1 VIRRRRTAN
10 TVAVILVCLSLGSA
24 PPVRAITPPV
34 IDNSRL
40 PAPSPPAP
48 PQPTTQQA
56 TCAEAPLTHSGP
68 DANPLRRLD
77 LAAAWQLSRGE
88 GQRIAVIDTGVARH
102 ARLADVEAAGDYVS
116 AGDGTQ
122 DCDGHG
128 TVVAGIIAAAADPDD
143 PTHFAGIAP
152 AATLLAI
159 RQSTTKFGPADEPG
173 RGGFGDVDTMASA
186 VRTAADLGATVINIS
201 SVACGTGPLDDGRL
215 GAALAYAVDVKD
227 AVVVTAAGNAG
238 GAGQCPRQSASPEM
252 TWDTATVAVS
262 PAWYDDYVLT
272 VGSVDDTGAP
282 SSFSLAGPWV
292 DVAAPGENMVSL
304 NPGGSGLVD
313 ALPALG
319 RSMPLSGTSYAAP
332 VVSGLAALIRARF
345 PTLTAR
351 QVMQRIESTAHGSHG
366 GWDPVV
372 GNGVVDP
379 VAALGAGEGRAAPP
393 PESPE
398 HGAAGTPA
406 GQARSTAVIGAGVC
420 ATVLAAAM
428 ATMSL
433 AARLRRPDRAL
444 ADSGAARSVTPLR

>member
-1 VIRRRRTAN
+1 MG
-10 TVAVILVCLSLGSA
+10 LGAA
-24 PPVRAITPPV
+24 PPARALTPPV
-34 IDNSRL
+34 VDSARL

-48 PQPTTQQA
+48 PQPTTQWA
-56 TCAEAPLTHSGP
+56 ACTEASRTRAGAGA
-68 DANPLRRLD
+68 DPLRRLG
-77 LAAAWQLSRGE
+77 LESVWQLSRGE
-88 GQRIAVIDTGVARH
+88 DQRIAVIDTGVARH
-102 ARLADVEAAGDYVS
+102 VRLAHLEAAGDYVS

-128 TVVAGIIAAAADPDD
+128 TVVAGIISAAADPDD
-143 PTHFAGIAP
+143 PTHFAGVAP

-159 RQSTTKFGPADEPG
+159 RQSTTKFGPADNPD

-227 AVVVTAAGNAG
+227 AVVVTAAGNAD

-252 TWDTATVAVS
+252 TWDSATVAVS

-304 NPGGSGLVD
+304 NPGGSGLAD
-313 ALPALG
+313 ALPVLG
-319 RSMPLSGTSYAAP
+319 RAMPLSGTSYAAP

-351 QVMQRIESTAHGSHG
+351 QVMQRIEATAHGSHG

-372 GNGVVDP
+372 GYGVVDP
-379 VAALGAGEGRAAPP
+379 MAALRAEEQPSAPT
-393 PESPE
+393 PEPST
-398 HGAAGTPA
+398 HSAAGPPA
-406 GQARSTAVIGAGVC
+406 ARARTTAVVGTALC
-420 ATVLAAAM
+420 AAVLAAAM
-428 ATMSL
+428 VVLSL
-433 AARLRRPDRAL
+433 AARLRRPDHGL
-444 ADSGAARSVTPLR
+444 ADSGAAGSVNGHR

>member
-1 VIRRRRTAN
+1 
-10 TVAVILVCLSLGSA
+10 
-24 PPVRAITPPV
+24 
-34 IDNSRL
+34 
-40 PAPSPPAP
+40 
-48 PQPTTQQA
+48 
-56 TCAEAPLTHSGP
+56 
-68 DANPLRRLD
+68 
-77 LAAAWQLSRGE
+77 
-88 GQRIAVIDTGVARH
+88 
-102 ARLADVEAAGDYVS
+102 
-116 AGDGTQ
+116 
-122 DCDGHG
+122 
-128 TVVAGIIAAAADPDD
+128 
-143 PTHFAGIAP
+143 
-152 AATLLAI
+152 
-159 RQSTTKFGPADEPG
+159 
-173 RGGFGDVDTMASA
+173 MASA

-227 AVVVTAAGNAG
+227 VVVVTAAGNAG

-252 TWDTATVAVS
+252 TWDSATVAVS

-304 NPGGSGLVD
+304 NPGGSGLAD

-351 QVMQRIESTAHGSHG
+351 QVMQRIEATAHGSHG

-372 GNGVVDP
+372 GNGLVDP
-379 VAALGAGEGRAAPP
+379 MAALRAGEVPAAPP
-393 PESPE
+393 PEPSTPS
-398 HGAAGTPA
+398 AAGPPA
-406 GQARSTAVIGAGVC
+406 ARARTTAVVGAGVC

-428 ATMSL
+428 AVLSL
-433 AARLRRPDRAL
+433 AARLRRPDHGL
-444 ADSGAARSVTPLR
+444 ADSGNAGNVDRLR

>member
-1 VIRRRRTAN
+1 MG
-10 TVAVILVCLSLGSA
+10 LGAA
-24 PPVRAITPPV
+24 PPAGAINPPV
-34 IDNSRL
+34 IDTTLL

-48 PQPTTQQA
+48 PQPTTQLA
-56 TCAEAPLTHSGP
+56 ACAEAPRAHAGP

-77 LAAAWQLSRGE
+77 LEAAWKLSRGE

-102 ARLADVEAAGDYVS
+102 VRLANVEAAGDYVS

-128 TVVAGIIAAAADPDD
+128 TVVAGIISAAADPDD
-143 PTHFAGIAP
+143 PSHFAGIAP

-201 SVACGTGPLDDGRL
+201 SVACGTGPLDDRRL

-227 AVVVTAAGNAG
+227 AVVVTAAGNTG
-238 GAGQCPRQSASPEM
+238 GSGQCPSQSASREM
-252 TWDTATVAVS
+252 TWESTTVAVS

-272 VGSVDDTGAP
+272 VGSVDGSGAP

-351 QVMQRIESTAHGSHG
+351 QVMQRIETTAHGSHG

-379 VAALGAGEGRAAPP
+379 AAALAGEPQAAPP
-393 PESPE
+393 PATSKHDAE
-398 HGAAGTPA
+398 GTPA
-406 GQARSTAVIGAGVC
+406 GRARTTAVVGAGVC
-420 ATVLAAAM
+420 AAVLAAAM
-428 ATMSL
+428 AALSL
-433 AARLRRPDRAL
+433 VGRLRRPDHGL
-444 ADSGAARSVTPLR
+444 ADSGAAGRVDPLR